1 VSFLFHDL
9 DDAGDVWD
17 AFQDKGV
24 PLFQVQLDHPA
35 QRAVTFQ
42 MRDAMNDFLRSLHKE
57 DEAMPGTVQELERQ
71 LGVRIVIAD
80 RTDPEEVGYVQWR
93 TAVGRFSFSRAIVR
107 VRNETIESLSS
118 VSPPSAG
125 QPSIS
130 QVT

>member
-1 VSFLFHDL
+1 MCFLFHDL

-80 RTDPEEVGYVQWR
+80 RTDPEEVGYVQLR
-93 TAVGRFSFSRAIVR
+93 TASGRPRFNRAS
-107 VRNETIESLSS
+107 E
-118 VSPPSAG
+118 
-125 QPSIS
+125 
-130 QVT
+130 

>member
-1 VSFLFHDL
+1 M
-9 DDAGDVWD
+9 
-17 AFQDKGV
+17 

-42 MRDAMNDFLRSLHKE
+42 MRDSMNEFLRTLHKE

-93 TAVGRFSFSRAIVR
+93 TPVGRSSFSRACVTCGR
-107 VRNETIESLSS
+107 RRKPFHRQQDSLLYRRGPEKLS
-118 VSPPSAG
+118 VSLG
-125 QPSIS
+125 RL
-130 QVT
+130 V

>member
-1 VSFLFHDL
+1 MTCFFHDL

-42 MRDAMNDFLRSLHKE
+42 MRDAMTDFLRSIQKE

-93 TAVGRFSFSRAIVR
+93 TAVGRRRCNRASDYGTKI
-107 VRNETIESLSS
+107 SKASS
-118 VSPPSAG
+118 APAG
-125 QPSIS
+125 QRSIL